1 MPSVTIIGAGPIGL
15 EMACR
20 CVSSNFSVTLIEK
33 EPTIAG
39 NVHKWSSVNL
49 FSPWS
54 MNYSPRGLEILTELK
69 VDHPKPDSYPTGK
82 EYVEEYL
89 DHIKSYL
96 CSNACPNFNLK
107 VSKRT
112 ACVATLLPLSVAP
125 HTHHFASLSSQ
136 LSTTLISS
144 VRQNSPKTSMS
155 SRSSSPFLL
164 LLKDSNT
171 NVEFHHKTDKLIDC
185 SGTYSNPSPLG
196 LSSQPALNER
206 SLNSEITRSLNAEI
220 PVGSKILLVGSGATA
235 ITFLKKIVE
244 ACENADNNVQTE
256 VIWLTRR
263 GKDEIYHRIPSDPLP
278 QRDNLSV
285 LAHTLLQNGGSNNL
299 KLTHLQ
305 SEILSL
311 SKSRVQWTVGLT
323 SRTTPTG
330 TCSTIIGATG
340 FRPDTSIYSELQ
352 VHTCYASEGPMKLAG
367 YLLSQSGGGGGD
379 CLSQVSPGPEL
390 LRNPEEDFYV
400 AGMKS
405 YGRGSA
411 FLIRIGL
418 EQVDM
423 IMGLL
428 QGK

>member
-1 MPSVTIIGAGPIGL
+1 MPMPSVTIIGAGPIGL

-107 VSKRT
+107 
-112 ACVATLLPLSVAP
+112 LSA
-125 HTHHFASLSSQ
+125 
-136 LSTTLISS
+136 TLISS

-244 ACENADNNVQTE
+244 ACENADNDVQTE

-263 GKDEIYHRIPSDPLP
+263 GKDKIYHRIPSDPLP

-285 LAHTLLQNGGSNNL
+285 LAHTLLLNGGSKNL

-311 SKSRVQWTVGLT
+311 SKSSDQWTVGLT
-323 SRTTPTG
+323 SPTSPTV
-330 TCSTIIGATG
+330 TCLTIIGATG

>member
-1 MPSVTIIGAGPIGL
+1 MPMPSVTIIGAGPIGL

-82 EYVEEYL
+82 EYVEGYL

-107 VSKRT
+107 
-112 ACVATLLPLSVAP
+112 
-125 HTHHFASLSSQ
+125 

-311 SKSRVQWTVGLT
+311 SKSPDQWTVGLT
-323 SRTTPTG
+323 SRTTPTV